1 MSSQRRIVIIGG
13 GIVGFGVAANL
24 LKMGERDLVLLER
37 EKLPGQHS
45 TGKSAGGF
53 RAQFSTQINIE
64 LMMQSIEI
72 LTHFSEEFGADAEVR
87 QYGYLFMA
95 TTRQQMEALRQ
106 NVELQRK
113 YGLEVEFL
121 EGSERILE
129 ICPQIN
135 TEDIVGGTFCPTD
148 GYFDPYEFM
157 QGYANFAEERG
168 LKTVYEAEVTGFEIK
183 DGTVLAVQ
191 TKAGDFPVDI
201 VVLAA
206 GAWSGEVGKLAGV
219 DIPVVPVRRQ
229 LFDTEPFDGISQQVP
244 LMADLSN
251 GFYIKSESGG
261 FLLGCANKDEPPGF
275 NTSVDLEYKFKVVE
289 MALHRFPV
297 LADATVREGW
307 AGLYSVSPDH
317 HAIVGVVPPLA
328 NFFVISG
335 FSGHGAMQSPGATRC
350 LAELIVEG
358 SSRSVDISPLSITRF
373 RPGPSPLM
381 ETTVI

>member
-1 MSSQRRIVIIGG
+1 MNSQRQIVIIGG

-24 LKMGERDLVLLER
+24 FKLGERNITLLER

-53 RAQFSTQINIE
+53 RAQFSTEINIE
-64 LMMQSIEI
+64 LMMESVRI
-72 LTHFSEEFGADAEVR
+72 LTRFSEEYGANAEVR

-95 TTRQQMEALRQ
+95 TSPEHLEALRK
-106 NVELQRK
+106 NVKRQRK
-113 YGLEVEFL
+113 HGLEVEYF
-121 EGSERILE
+121 EGTERIRE
-129 ICPQIN
+129 ICPQAS
-135 TEDIVGGTFCPTD
+135 TEGLLGGTFCPTD

-157 QGYANFAEERG
+157 QGYANFAQERG
-168 LKTVYEAEVTGFEIK
+168 LKTVFEAEVTGFEVK
-183 DGTVLAVQ
+183 DETVRAVQ
-191 TKAGDFPVDI
+191 TRAGDFSADI

-206 GAWSGEVGKLAGV
+206 GAWSGELGMLLGL

-229 LFDTEPFDGISQQVP
+229 LFDTEPFDAISQRVP
-244 LMADLSN
+244 LMTDMRN
-251 GFYIKSESGG
+251 GFYLKSESGG

-275 NTSVDLEYKFKVVE
+275 NMNVDLEYKFKVVE
-289 MALHRFPV
+289 MALQRFPV
-297 LADATVREGW
+297 LADARIRDGW
-307 AGLYSVSPDH
+307 AGLYAVSPDH
-317 HAIVGVVPPLA
+317 HAIVGPVPPLA

-335 FSGHGAMQSPGATRC
+335 FSGHGAMQSPAVTKC

-358 SSRSVDISPLSITRF
+358 RSRTVDISPLSIARF